1 MVATAN
7 LSVPDLEEEPGGY
20 QGQDRPGRL
29 RGVRPRRH
37 PRDPRRRDR
46 RRRLGIRAG
55 QHHRALARPPPTE
68 RKTLPGFFAA
78 IAETLDVT
86 EFTPL
91 AFTANDTDVMAVIRF
106 GFTVKDT
113 GRSATMDL
121 HHWWRFR
128 DDKITWYRG
137 TEDTALTARVLA
149 PCRTAQPPASTRS
162 LPGGPARTR
171 GRTRGAGSGRRRC
184 GWRPCRSDVG
194 VAVVVSVPG
203 PSVR

>member
-1 MVATAN
+1 VDIKVKTVQAVYEAFGRGDIPAILDVVADDVDWA
-7 LSVPDLEEEPGGY
+7 SEPASTIAPWHG
-20 QGQDRPGRL
+20 L
-29 RGVRPRRH
+29 RRGKE
-37 PRDPRRRDR
+37 
-46 RRRLGIRAG
+46 A
-55 QHHRALARPPPTE
+55 
-68 RKTLPGFFAA
+68 LPGFFAA

-91 AFTANDTDVMAVIRF
+91 AFAANDTDVMAVIRF

-149 PCRTAQPPASTRS
+149 P
-162 LPGGPARTR
+162 
-171 GRTRGAGSGRRRC
+171 
-184 GWRPCRSDVG
+184 
-194 VAVVVSVPG
+194 
-203 PSVR
+203 